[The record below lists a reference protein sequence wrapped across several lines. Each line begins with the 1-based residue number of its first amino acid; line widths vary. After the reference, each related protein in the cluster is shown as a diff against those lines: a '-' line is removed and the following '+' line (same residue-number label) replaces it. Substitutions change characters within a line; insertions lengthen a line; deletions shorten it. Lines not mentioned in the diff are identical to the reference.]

1 MQGHSVLAIPFVVFS
16 LKIIAMKKRILALA
30 IISSVCWCS
39 TATAQHKGNS
49 TSNSGREAVT
59 PRTDF
64 EREPTRRGEVI
75 GVVQMMLSLARVQV
89 AMRQMP
95 PRQAPATQAPHA
107 EDETHPGGQQRHLR
121 KLLRLRQIAWTRGRS
136 NF

>member
-64 EREPTRRGEVI
+64 EREPTRRGESNRR
-75 GVVQMMLSLARVQV
+75 GTNDAQ
-89 AMRQMP
+89 
-95 PRQAPATQAPHA
+95 PRQGSGRNATNATATGSGDASSARRRRDTSRRAAAPPAQTITPAA
-107 EDETHPGGQQRHLR
+107 NSMDTL
-121 KLLRLRQIAWTRGRS
+121 KK
-136 NF
+136 